1 MKVDKRPFE
10 EIWADMTVSQKIYSV
25 PFLAIISLLFF
36 AVVVSVVIGIDCA
49 LFWTL
54 SYLFGFE
61 FNFIKAVLC
70 TPISLFV
77 AVWISRKV

>member
-36 AVVVSVVIGIDCA
+36 AIVISVVVGIGCG
-49 LFWTL
+49 LFWVL

-61 FNFIKAVLC
+61 FDFVKAILC
-70 TPISLFV
+70 TPIWIFV